1 MTAGTSGATAQR
13 RPRTSRRY
21 FMQRDW
27 HWGIVTAAIAAV
39 ASIIPRLFN
48 PTFYYWD
55 DMMQS
60 FLPLWRHMGEE
71 IRSGRFP
78 LMEPGGWVGGNIV
91 AEVGYGIFNPV
102 NIVNSVI
109 VSNFENL
116 SLASYFIII
125 QFIALL
131 AFGTYMLARDYGSN
145 RPLALAAGVAIPFSG
160 FTLFYEAARWPG
172 GLMAFAWI
180 TVFWWSVRRYARRNT
195 SPFLPF
201 LLGFLTMTAGNPY
214 GAIGV
219 ILVLGAVAV
228 ELMLMRHW
236 RRLIPIVIVGALVGL
251 TAVLVYFPLP
261 LSSAVTV
268 RQQNEIL
275 NDLFLSPD
283 MSSLLTMSTS
293 SMTPRINNFWAPID
307 NVPSSYLAWFVLPLL
322 PWLDFR
328 SFRGRSRQIFSIYV
342 ITGIY
347 FLLTFAP
354 SQVLV
359 FRWPIR
365 LIEYVYL
372 GVIVLV
378 AVVASAGLKTTAW
391 KKRLFITVAILA
403 FGTYRAWS
411 MVPGGGK
418 WQIFTLAVT
427 LGLVCLAIFGW
438 RRFGYKGLAAVLVIG
453 TIATL
458 GMQSRQFVPN
468 NAVAGIGSPVDAE
481 TLRDA
486 TSDYK
491 GNTIQIFN
499 TMKITGKEFTGGQL
513 LYGNQILNADVNN
526 SMGRYSGISFTTYVN
541 ALCMNYRGETCP
553 LAYTELFKPASDKID
568 ATLADVLQVETVAVQ
583 KTLIAPDQLKV
594 APGWS
599 IVSSDDSRTILRR
612 DKPLPYPGTVS
623 WASEGVSVQ
632 DSVRNGTD
640 EKVTLSGSGS
650 AGQLTLARL
659 AWPGY
664 SVKVDG
670 QPQTLTQG
678 PAGVILVDVP
688 AGAKSVDITFTT
700 PGLTIGLAA
709 QALAWFGILLFTVIH
724 YVRRRRNT
732 TAAET
737 TAPKTAQ
744 KVTV

>member
-13 RPRTSRRY
+13 RPRASRRY
-21 FMQRDW
+21 FMQHDW

-109 VSNFENL
+109 VSNFQNL

-219 ILVLGAVAV
+219 IVVLGAVAV

-342 ITGIY
+342 ITGVY

-427 LGLVCLAIFGW
+427 LGLVCLAVFGW
-438 RRFGYKGLAAVLVIG
+438 RRFGYRGLAAVLVVG

-499 TMKITGKEFTGGQL
+499 TMKITGKEFTGGEL

-553 LAYTELFKPASDKID
+553 LAYTELFKPASEKID
-568 ATLADVLQVETVAVQ
+568 ATLADVLQVETIAVQ

-612 DKPLPYPGTVS
+612 DNPLPYPGTVS
-623 WASEGVSVQ
+623 WASEGVTVQ
-632 DSVRNGTD
+632 DSVRNDTD
-640 EKVTLSGSGS
+640 EKVTLSGTGS

-700 PGLTIGLAA
+700 PGLTVGLAA
-709 QALAWFGILLFTVIH
+709 QAVAWFGILLFTVFH

-732 TAAET
+732 
-737 TAPKTAQ
+737 KTDVTDSPEPAQ

>member
-13 RPRTSRRY
+13 RPQASRRY
-21 FMQRDW
+21 FMQHDW

-131 AFGTYMLARDYGSN
+131 AFGTFMLARDYGSN

-427 LGLVCLAIFGW
+427 LGLVCLAILGW
-438 RRFGYKGLAAVLVIG
+438 RRFGYRGLAAALVIG

-499 TMKITGKEFTGGQL
+499 TMKITGQEFTGGQL

-553 LAYTELFKPASDKID
+553 LAYTELFKPASEKID

-583 KTLIAPDQLKV
+583 KTLIAPDQLQV

-623 WASEGVSVQ
+623 WASDGISVQ

-640 EKVTLSGSGS
+640 EKVTLSGTGGP
-650 AGQLTLARL
+650 GQLTLARL

-664 SVKVDG
+664 TVKVDG
-670 QPQTLTQG
+670 QPQSLTQG

-700 PGLTIGLAA
+700 PGLTVGLAA
-709 QALAWFGILLFTVIH
+709 QAVAWFGILVFTVFH

-732 TAAET
+732 KTAVTDSPE
-737 TAPKTAQ
+737 PAQ
-744 KVTV
+744 KVSV

>member
-13 RPRTSRRY
+13 PQATKRRY
-21 FMQRDW
+21 LMQHDW
-27 HWGIVTAAIAAV
+27 HWGLVTAAIAAV

-116 SLASYFIII
+116 SLASYFIIV

-131 AFGTYMLARDYGSN
+131 GFGTYMLARDYGSN

-201 LLGFLTMTAGNPY
+201 LLGFMTMTAGNPY

-219 ILVLGAVAV
+219 ILVLGAVAI

-268 RQQNEIL
+268 RQQSEIL

-328 SFRGRSRQIFSIYV
+328 SFRDRSRQIFSIY
-342 ITGIY
+342 IISGIY

-378 AVVASAGLKTTAW
+378 AVIASAGLKTSAW
-391 KKRLFITVAILA
+391 KQRLFITVAILA

-427 LGLVCLAIFGW
+427 LGLVALAVLGW
-438 RRFGYKGLAAVLVIG
+438 RRFGYRGLAAVMVIG

-458 GMQSRQFVPN
+458 GMQSRQFIPN
-468 NAVAGIGSPVDAE
+468 NTVAGIGSPVDAD

-486 TSDYK
+486 TKNYK
-491 GNTIQIFN
+491 GNTIQVFN
-499 TMKITGKEFTGGQL
+499 TMKITGEEFTGGRL

-526 SMGRYSGISFTTYVN
+526 SMGRYSGISFITYVN

-553 LAYTELFKPASDKID
+553 AAYTELFKPASPDID
-568 ATLADVLQVETVAVQ
+568 VTLADVLQVETVSVQ
-583 KTLIAPDQLKV
+583 KTLIAPDQLDV
-594 APGWS
+594 APGWF
-599 IVSSDDSRTILRR
+599 IVESDETRTILQRES
-612 DKPLPYPGTVS
+612 PLPYPGTVS
-623 WASEGVSVQ
+623 WTSSGITVE
-632 DSVRNGTD
+632 DSARSGND
-640 EKVTLSGSGS
+640 EHITLSGGGS
-650 AGQLTLARL
+650 AGKLTLARL

-664 SVKVDG
+664 TVKVDG
-670 QPQTLTQG
+670 QAQTLTQG

-700 PGLTIGLAA
+700 PGLTMGLAA
-709 QALAWFGILLFTVIH
+709 QAIAWFGILVFTVFH
-724 YVRRRRNT
+724 YIRRRRAKRPEVRLNPEP
-732 TAAET
+732 AE
-737 TAPKTAQ
+737 